1 MTQNMSGYVNST
13 IHAVPAV
20 QPRLI
25 GYLLLEIGC
34 DPLNLMEYIRTMGH
48 IGLLSC
54 QENWV

>member
-1 MTQNMSGYVNST
+1 MTQTTSGYVNST
-13 IHAVPAV
+13 MYAVPAM
-20 QPRLI
+20 QHRLI

-34 DPLNLMEYIRTMGH
+34 DPLSLVEYIRTMEH